1 MSSKFLFIFSIIF
14 FLVSDSVF
22 SQNKKKAVKFY
33 TEGNNFFKVGDF
45 ESAINFYLK
54 SNKADPNFCSA
65 IFKLGLS
72 YKKVNK
78 LQDFKKWFLIYT
90 NLKCSGN
97 IDEVKYNLGE
107 YFFLS
112 GEILKSK
119 EFFLQVEDTLKYI
132 SYPKYLNHINYNLNK
147 DLPDL
152 ISYDIKSA
160 ISDSYLQYSPQ
171 YDVISEELYYTR
183 RKGNNLFDD
192 EDISSF
198 SVSDNRRLS
207 NSRVSFLNTEN
218 NEGSPTISDNGKLLI
233 YTSCEMNFKKNS
245 CDLYYLEKR
254 GDSWTE
260 PMKMSENINSD
271 YWDSQPFLYGDMLFF
286 VSNRP
291 GGSGGR
297 DIYFTKKSG
306 SDWENAVNYNEVNS
320 SYEEVSPFVR
330 EGILYFSSDRINS
343 FGGYDLFLLD
353 GLESKNKIVSNLG
366 SSINSHLD
374 ESSIFLTDDLIF
386 YTTEDKLDQN
396 VKSEIVIG
404 ELIKKYRSK
413 NEYTVVEAYDVITS
427 KELSGNISVKN
438 EIFETIFKTNT
449 LIDNS
454 YLKNSFAVLDADGYI
469 PEVISLNESD
479 TISIYLTPFEDNI
492 ILKNIYF
499 DFDNYI
505 LNDSS
510 KKYIKVIYDWL
521 IDNHIKEILITGHTD
536 DIGAEEYNKI
546 LSEKRA
552 KSVYEYLLSM
562 SIEKLKISY
571 KGYGSSKPVRDGYD
585 GPRNRRIEFTII
597 Q

>member
-1 MSSKFLFIFSIIF
+1 
-14 FLVSDSVF
+14 VSDCVF
-22 SQNKKKAVKFY
+22 SQNKKKASKFY

-54 SNKADPNFCSA
+54 SYKADPNFCST
-65 IFKLGLS
+65 IFSLGLS
-72 YKKVNK
+72 YKKINK
-78 LQDFKKWFLIYT
+78 LGDFKKWFLRYT
-90 NLKCSGN
+90 ELKCSEN
-97 IDEVKYNLGE
+97 IDDVNYNLGE
-107 YFFLS
+107 FFFLS

-147 DLPDL
+147 DLRDL
-152 ISYDIKSA
+152 ISYDYKSA
-160 ISDSYLQYSPQ
+160 VSDSYLQYSPQ
-171 YDVISEELYYTR
+171 YDEISDELYYTI

-254 GDSWTE
+254 GNSWTE
-260 PMKMSENINSD
+260 PMKMSENVNSD
-271 YWDSQPFLYGDMLFF
+271 YWDSQPFLYGNMLFF

-291 GGSGGR
+291 GGTGGR

-306 SDWENAVNYNEVNS
+306 GEWAKAVNYNEVNS
-320 SYEEVSPFVR
+320 RYEEVSPFVR
-330 EGILYFSSDRINS
+330 DGILYFSSDRINS

-353 GLESKNKIVSNLG
+353 GLESKNKIVLNLG

-374 ESSIFLTDDLIF
+374 ESSIFLTDNLIF
-386 YTTEDKLDQN
+386 YTSEDKLDKN
-396 VKSEIVIG
+396 VKSEIIIG
-404 ELIKKYRSK
+404 EIIKKYQSK
-413 NEYTVVEAYDVITS
+413 NEYTVVEAFDVITS

-438 EIFETIFKTNT
+438 ETHDTIFKTNT
-449 LIDNS
+449 LIDNG
-454 YLKNSFAVLDADGYI
+454 YLENSFAVLDADGYI
-469 PEVISLNESD
+469 PELISLNETD
-479 TISIYLTPFEDNI
+479 TISIYLTPFEENI
-492 ILKNIYF
+492 ILENIYF
-499 DFDNYI
+499 DFDNYV
-505 LNDSS
+505 LNDLS

-521 IDNHIKEILITGHTD
+521 IYNQVKQIIITGHTD
-536 DIGAEEYNKI
+536 NIGTQDYNKI

-552 KSVYEYLLSM
+552 KSVYEYLLSL
-562 SIEKLKISY
+562 SNEKLKISY
-571 KGYGSSKPVRDGYD
+571 KGYGSSKPLRDGYD
-585 GPRNRRIEFTII
+585 GPKNRRIEFTII
-597 Q
+597 N

>member
-1 MSSKFLFIFSIIF
+1 MSSKFLFVFSIIF
-14 FLVSDSVF
+14 FLVSDSVY

-54 SNKADPNFCSA
+54 SYKADPNFCST
-65 IFKLGLS
+65 IFSLGLS
-72 YKKVNK
+72 YKKINK
-78 LQDFKKWFLIYT
+78 LGDFKKWFLRYT
-90 NLKCSGN
+90 ELKCSEN
-97 IDEVKYNLGE
+97 IDDVNYNLGE
-107 YFFLS
+107 FFFLS

-147 DLPDL
+147 DLQDL
-152 ISYDIKSA
+152 ISYDYKSA
-160 ISDSYLQYSPQ
+160 VSDSYLQYSPQ
-171 YDVISEELYYTR
+171 YDEISDELYYTI

-254 GDSWTE
+254 GNSWTE
-260 PMKMSENINSD
+260 PMKMSENVNSD
-271 YWDSQPFLYGDMLFF
+271 YWDSQPFLYGNMLFF

-291 GGSGGR
+291 GGTGGR

-306 SDWENAVNYNEVNS
+306 GEWAKAVNYNEVNS
-320 SYEEVSPFVR
+320 RYEEVSPFVR
-330 EGILYFSSDRINS
+330 DGILYFSSDRINS

-353 GLESKNKIVSNLG
+353 GLESKNKIVLNLG

-374 ESSIFLTDDLIF
+374 ESSIFLTDNLIF
-386 YTTEDKLDQN
+386 YTSEDKLDKN
-396 VKSEIVIG
+396 VKSEIIIG
-404 ELIKKYRSK
+404 EIIKKYQSK
-413 NEYTVVEAYDVITS
+413 NEYTVVEAFDVITS

-438 EIFETIFKTNT
+438 ETLDTIFKTNT
-449 LIDNS
+449 LIDNG
-454 YLKNSFAVLDADGYI
+454 YLENSFAVLDADGYI
-469 PEVISLNESD
+469 PELISLNETD
-479 TISIYLTPFEDNI
+479 TISIYLTPFEENI
-492 ILKNIYF
+492 ILENIYF
-499 DFDNYI
+499 DFDNYV
-505 LNDSS
+505 LNDLS

-521 IDNHIKEILITGHTD
+521 IYNQVKQIIITGHTD
-536 DIGAEEYNKI
+536 NIGTQDYNKI

-552 KSVYEYLLSM
+552 KSVYEYLLSL
-562 SIEKLKISY
+562 SNEKLKISY
-571 KGYGSSKPVRDGYD
+571 KGYGSSKPLRDGYD
-585 GPRNRRIEFTII
+585 GPKNRRIEFTII
-597 Q
+597 N

>member
-1 MSSKFLFIFSIIF
+1 
-14 FLVSDSVF
+14 VSDCVF

-54 SNKADPNFCSA
+54 SYKVDPNFCSA

-72 YKKVNK
+72 YKKINK
-78 LQDFKKWFLIYT
+78 LGDFKKWFLRYT
-90 NLKCSGN
+90 NLKCSEN
-97 IDEVKYNLGE
+97 IDEVNYNLGE
-107 YFFLS
+107 FFFMS

-132 SYPKYLNHINYNLNK
+132 SYPKYLNHINYNLYK

-152 ISYDIKSA
+152 ISYDYKSA

-171 YDVISEELYYTR
+171 YDVISEELYYTK

-198 SVSDNRRLS
+198 SVIDNTILL
-207 NSRVSFLNTEN
+207 NSSVSFLNTEN
-218 NEGSPTISDNGKLLI
+218 NEGSPTISDNGRLLI

-254 GDSWTE
+254 GNSWTE

-291 GGSGGR
+291 GGTGGR

-306 SDWENAVNYNEVNS
+306 GEWANAVNYEEVNS
-320 SYEEVSPFVR
+320 SYEEVSPFIR
-330 EGILYFSSDRINS
+330 EGILYFSSNRINS
-343 FGGYDLFLLD
+343 FGGFDLFLLD
-353 GLESKNKIVSNLG
+353 GLESKNKIVLNLG

-374 ESSIFLTDDLIF
+374 ESSIYLTDDLIF
-386 YTTEDKLDQN
+386 YTSEDKLNQN
-396 VKSEIVIG
+396 IKSQIIVG
-404 ELIKKYRSK
+404 RLSKKYQSK
-413 NEYTVVEAYDVITS
+413 NEYTVVEAFDLISS
-427 KELSGNISVKN
+427 KELSGNILARNSSL
-438 EIFETIFKTNT
+438 EINFKTST
-449 LIDNS
+449 PIDNN

-469 PEVISLNESD
+469 PKVISLDERD
-479 TISIYLTPFEDNI
+479 TISIYLTPFKDNI
-492 ILKNIYF
+492 ILENIYF

-505 LNDSS
+505 LNDLS
-510 KKYIKVIYDWL
+510 KKYIEVIFDWL
-521 IDNHIKEILITGHTD
+521 IDNQIKQILISGHTD
-536 DIGAEEYNKI
+536 NIGTQEYNKI

-552 KSVYEYLLSM
+552 KSVYEYLVSLSNK
-562 SIEKLKISY
+562 KLKISY
-571 KGYGSSKPVRDGYD
+571 RGYGSSKPLKVGYD
-585 GPRNRRIEFTII
+585 GPKNRRIEFTII
-597 Q
+597 H